1 MPSEQNNPES
11 IGLLVAD
18 HVSAMLAYWDKN
30 LICQFANAAYRDWF
44 GKTRDEMVGKICIKE
59 LLGPIYDKNL
69 PYILGVL
76 EGKRQTFEREIPTPS
91 GSIRHSLANYF
102 PDIVNGEV
110 KGFFVHV
117 ADITNLKL
125 LERELI
131 KSNDIVTDQNKRLLN
146 FANIVS
152 HDLKSYAG
160 NLKSIL
166 ELFLRAESEGEKKTM
181 LNYLQSISKGFST
194 TVNHLTEIVDV
205 QNKSDVTLKQVNVH
219 DYIKETISVLQI
231 EIDST
236 NSVLRNNVNTNLTLQ
251 TNPAYMESILLNLL
265 TNAIKYRH
273 PGKNLVVEIDAVL
286 KNSELQLVI
295 KDNGL
300 GINLAKHKNDIF
312 GLHKTFHGNSDAKG
326 IGLFITKFQVEA
338 LNGRIELKSKENEG
352 TSFIIHF
359 PIRDTFSNNV
369 RFGGTVSE

>member
-1 MPSEQNNPES
+1 MPPKQNNLES

-44 GKTRDEMVGKICIKE
+44 GKTREEMVGKISIKE

-76 EGKRQTFEREIPTPS
+76 EGKRQTFEREIRTPS
-91 GSIRHSLANYF
+91 GSMRHSLANYF

-110 KGFFVHV
+110 RGFFVHV

-131 KSNDIVTDQNKRLLN
+131 KSNDVITDQNKRLLN
-146 FANIVS
+146 FAYIVS
-152 HDLKSYAG
+152 HNLKSYAG
-160 NLKSIL
+160 NLKSTL
-166 ELFLRAESEGEKKTM
+166 ELFLKAESEEERKMM
-181 LNYLQSISKGFST
+181 LNYLQSISKEFSS

-205 QNKSDVTLKQVNVH
+205 QNQSELTLEKINIH
-219 DYIKETISVLQI
+219 DYLKETINALQV

-236 NSVLRNNVNTNLTLQ
+236 NSVLHNNVNSNLTLQ

-273 PGKNLVVEIDAVL
+273 PDKKLVVEIDAVL
-286 KNSELQLVI
+286 KNNELQLVI
-295 KDNGL
+295 KDNGR
-300 GINLAKHKNDIF
+300 GINLEKHKNAIF

-326 IGLFITKFQVEA
+326 VGLFITKLQVEA
-338 LNGRIELKSKENEG
+338 LNGQIELKSKEDEG

-359 PIRDTFSNNV
+359 PIRDN
-369 RFGGTVSE
+369 

>member
-1 MPSEQNNPES
+1 MPPKQNNLES
-11 IGLLVAD
+11 IGLRVAD

-44 GKTRDEMVGKICIKE
+44 GKTREEMVGKISIKE
-59 LLGPIYDKNL
+59 LLGPIYDRNL

-76 EGKRQTFEREIPTPS
+76 EGKRQTFEREIPIPS
-91 GSIRHSLANYF
+91 GSTRHSLANYF

-110 KGFFVHV
+110 RGFFVHV

-131 KSNDIVTDQNKRLLN
+131 KSNDVITDQNNRLLS

-152 HDLKSYAG
+152 HNLKSYAG

-166 ELFLRAESEGEKKTM
+166 ELFLRAESEEEKKIM
-181 LNYLQSISKGFST
+181 LNYLQSISNGFST
-194 TVNHLTEIVDV
+194 TVNHLTEIVEV
-205 QNKSDVTLKQVNVH
+205 QNQSELTLEQINVH
-219 DYIKETISVLQI
+219 DYVKETINVLQVQ
-231 EIDST
+231 IDST
-236 NSVLRNNVNTNLTLQ
+236 NSVLRNNVNSNLTLQ

-273 PGKNLVVEIDAVL
+273 PDKKLAVEIDAVL
-286 KNSELQLVI
+286 KNNELQLVI
-295 KDNGL
+295 KDNGR
-300 GINLAKHKNDIF
+300 GINLEKHKNDIF

-326 IGLFITKFQVEA
+326 VGLFITKLQVEA
-338 LNGRIELKSKENEG
+338 LNGQIELKSKEDEG

-359 PIRDTFSNNV
+359 PIRDN
-369 RFGGTVSE
+369 

>member
-1 MPSEQNNPES
+1 MPSKQNNLES

-44 GKTRDEMVGKICIKE
+44 GKTREEMVGKISIKE

-76 EGKRQTFEREIPTPS
+76 AGKSQTFEREIPTP
-91 GSIRHSLANYF
+91 GGGIRHSLANYF

-110 KGFFVHV
+110 RGFFVHV
-117 ADITNLKL
+117 ADITDLKL

-131 KSNDIVTDQNKRLLN
+131 RSNDVITDQNKRLLN

-152 HDLKSYAG
+152 HNLKSYAG

-166 ELFLRAESEGEKKTM
+166 ELFLKAESEEEKKVM

-194 TVNHLTEIVDV
+194 TVNHLTEIVDL
-205 QNKSDVTLKQVNVH
+205 QNRSELKLEQVNIH
-219 DYIKETISVLQI
+219 DYLKETINVLQVQ
-231 EIDST
+231 IDAT
-236 NSVLRNNVNTNLTLQ
+236 NSVLRNNVDSHLTLQ
-251 TNPAYMESILLNLL
+251 TNPAYLESILLNLL
-265 TNAIKYRH
+265 TNAIKYRR
-273 PGKNLVVEIDAVL
+273 PDTKLVVEIDAVL
-286 KNSELQLVI
+286 KNDELQLIV
-295 KDNGL
+295 KDNGR
-300 GINLAKHKNDIF
+300 GINLEKYKNDIF

-326 IGLFITKFQVEA
+326 IGLFITKLQVEA
-338 LNGRIELKSKENEG
+338 LHGRIDLESKEEQG
-352 TSFIIHF
+352 TSFIVHF
-359 PIRDTFSNNV
+359 PIHHN
-369 RFGGTVSE
+369 

>member
-1 MPSEQNNPES
+1 MTKGFKMLSEQAKLES

-30 LICQFANAAYRDWF
+30 LVCRFANAAYRDWF
-44 GKTRDEMVGKICIKE
+44 GKTREEMVGKVTIKE

-69 PYILGVL
+69 PYILGAL
-76 EGKRQTFEREIPTPS
+76 GGKPQTFEREITIPS
-91 GSIRHSLANYF
+91 GGTRYSIANYF

-110 KGFFVHV
+110 QGFFVHV

-125 LERELI
+125 LERELT
-131 KSNDIVTDQNKRLLN
+131 KSNEIIGEQNQRLLN

-152 HDLKSYAG
+152 HNLKSYAG

-166 ELFLRAESEGEKKTM
+166 DLFQKSESEEEKKVM
-181 LNYLQSISKGFST
+181 FNYLQNISKQFST
-194 TVNHLTEIVDV
+194 TVNHLTEIVNIENQPELTLEQINVYDYVAQTIDV
-205 QNKSDVTLKQVNVH
+205 LRIQ
-219 DYIKETISVLQI
+219 
-231 EIDST
+231 IDST
-236 NSVLRNNVNTNLTLQ
+236 NSIIQNNVSRNLTLQ
-251 TNPAYMESILLNLL
+251 TNPAYMESIVLNLL

-273 PGKNLVVEIDAVL
+273 PAKKLVVEIDAIL
-286 KNSELQLVI
+286 KNNELQLVI
-295 KDNGL
+295 KDNGR
-300 GINLAKHKNDIF
+300 GINLEKHKHEIF

-326 IGLFITKFQVEA
+326 VGLFITKLQVEA

-359 PIRDTFSNNV
+359 PIRDN
-369 RFGGTVSE
+369 

>member
-1 MPSEQNNPES
+1 MPPKQNNLES
-11 IGLLVAD
+11 LGLLVAD

-44 GKTRDEMVGKICIKE
+44 GKTREEMVGKISIKE

-76 EGKRQTFEREIPTPS
+76 EGKHQTFEREIPTPS
-91 GSIRHSLANYF
+91 GSTRHSLANYF

-110 KGFFVHV
+110 RGFFVHV

-131 KSNDIVTDQNKRLLN
+131 KSNDVITDQNKRLLN
-146 FANIVS
+146 FANIIS
-152 HDLKSYAG
+152 HNLKSYAG

-166 ELFLRAESEGEKKTM
+166 ELFIKAESEEEKKMM

-194 TVNHLTEIVDV
+194 TVNHLSEIVDV
-205 QNKSDVTLKQVNVH
+205 QNQSELTLEQVNVH
-219 DYIKETISVLQI
+219 DYLKETINVLQVQ
-231 EIDST
+231 IDST
-236 NSVLRNNVNTNLTLQ
+236 NSVLRNNVNSNLTLQ

-273 PGKNLVVEIDAVL
+273 PDKKLVVEIDAVL
-286 KNSELQLVI
+286 KNNELQLVI
-295 KDNGL
+295 KDNGR
-300 GINLAKHKNDIF
+300 GINLEKHKNDIF

-326 IGLFITKFQVEA
+326 IGLFITKLQVEA
-338 LNGRIELKSKENEG
+338 LNGRIELESKENRG
-352 TSFIIHF
+352 TSFIVHF
-359 PIRDTFSNNV
+359 PIHNN
-369 RFGGTVSE
+369 